1 MTTTKGRR
9 LRQAALFVCATF
21 ACARVAVGGAVFFRL
36 VSPTNTAITALS
48 AGGTL
53 VWSNAATAGV
63 TCTVQRA
70 VTLTGSSNWVDFV
83 RHTATN
89 TAVSLRVF
97 DPATPAGMAFIPA
110 GVFQMGDAFA
120 EGGNDE
126 VPVHTVYTSAL
137 YMDQTEVTWALWQN
151 VLNWSITN
159 GYDLYLSQGF
169 SGATNQPV
177 HTVTWYEAV
186 AWCNARSEQAGL
198 TPCYYTAGEPE
209 LVFRT
214 TLYASA
220 PVCAWSTNG
229 YRLPTEAEWER
240 AARGGPAGRRYPWG
254 DTLASTNANYSG
266 TTCPVAMFGANGYR
280 LYDVS
285 GNVWEWCWDY
295 YGPYLSDYAS
305 NPYGPTSSWEG
316 KGRVLRGG
324 SWEEPDVR
332 VARRGLSNPEE
343 TFAAIGFR
351 TVRRA
356 QE

>member
-70 VTLTGSSNWVDFV
+70 ATLTGPGNWVDFV
-83 RHTATN
+83 RHAATN

-110 GVFQMGDAFA
+110 GVFQMGNALAD
-120 EGGNDE
+120 EGSDE
-126 VPVHTVYTSAL
+126 LPVHTVYTSAL
-137 YMDQTEVTWALWQN
+137 YMDQTEVTGSLWQD
-151 VLNWSITN
+151 VQNWAITN
-159 GYDLYLSQGF
+159 GYDLYPPIGDSN
-169 SGATNQPV
+169 ATNQPV

-198 TPCYYTAGEPE
+198 KPCYYTANEVVYRKTENAPE
-209 LVFRT
+209 AVFDW
-214 TLYASA
+214 YA
-220 PVCAWSTNG
+220 NG

-240 AARGGPAGRRYPWG
+240 AARGGLAGQRYPWG
-254 DTLASTNANYSG
+254 DTIASTNAHYAG
-266 TTCPVAMFGANGYR
+266 TNTCPVAVFGANGYG

-295 YGPYLSDYAS
+295 YGTYLPDYAS
-305 NPYGPTSSWEG
+305 NPDGPTSSSE
-316 KGRVLRGG
+316 GRVLRGG
-324 SWEEPDVR
+324 SWEDLALNVR
-332 VARRGLSNPEE
+332 VARRGWSNPEE